1 MFCAVGMCAG
11 IPGWPPEEAVCGQH
25 PPVLPQGLQ
34 LHPGSTGGGQHET
47 PRDGDEQLQGKGQPF
62 S

>member
-1 MFCAVGMCAG
+1 MCAG

-25 PPVLPQGLQ
+25 PPVLPQRLQ

-47 PRDGDEQLQGKGQPF
+47 PRDGDEQLQGKGQLF